1 MSDPVGSPAAQGAVP
16 DLVLGPVLG
25 PVLGSVLGAVVIGRN
40 EGARLIRCLASVA
53 GQAGRIIYVDSG
65 STDGSVAAARAAGAE
80 VVELDMSRPFTAAR
94 ARNAGL
100 ERLCADPAILYIQF
114 IDGDCELQ
122 PGWTRTAQAFL
133 DRHPRA
139 AIACGRLRERFAQA
153 SVYNRLCDAEWDTP
167 VGQSRSCGGIAMI
180 RSAALAEVGGY
191 DPSLIAG
198 EEPEMCVRLRTL
210 GWQIWRLDAEM
221 ALHDAAMTRFSQ
233 WWTRTRR
240 GGHAA
245 AQGMAMHGRGPE
257 RLGVAMVRRALIW
270 GLALPV
276 LTLLTAAFLGPWA
289 LGLLLIYPAQIL
301 RLARRY
307 GGTRAAWERAVFL
320 LLGKFAE
327 VTGIVE
333 YATRQLT
340 GRRAGIIEYK

>member
-1 MSDPVGSPAAQGAVP
+1 MSDPFGLPSA
-16 DLVLGPVLG
+16 
-25 PVLGSVLGAVVIGRN
+25 LGAVVIGRN
-40 EGARLIRCLASVA
+40 EGTRLIRCLASVS
-53 GQAGRIIYVDSG
+53 GQAGRIVYVDSG

-100 ERLCADPAILYIQF
+100 ERLCADPAIFYIQF

-122 PGWTRTAQAFL
+122 PGWTHTAQAFL
-133 DRHPRA
+133 DMHPRT
-139 AIACGRLRERFAQA
+139 AIAFGRLRERFPQA

-167 VGQSRSCGGIAMI
+167 VGQSQSCGGIAMI
-180 RSAALAEVGGY
+180 RSAALVEVGGY
-191 DPSLIAG
+191 NPALIAG
-198 EEPEMCVRLRTL
+198 EEPEMCVRLRAK

-221 ALHDAAMTRFSQ
+221 TLHDAAMTRFSQ
-233 WWTRTRR
+233 WWKRTRR

-245 AQGMAMHGRGPE
+245 AQGMAMHGAGPE

-276 LTLLTAAFLGPWA
+276 VILLMVAFLGPWA
-289 LGLLLIYPAQIL
+289 LCLLLVYPAQIL

-307 GGTRAAWERAVFL
+307 GGTRGAWERAVFL
-320 LLGKFAE
+320 VLGKFAE
-327 VTGIVE
+327 VTGVLE
-333 YATRQLT
+333 YAIRKLT
-340 GRRAGIIEYK
+340 GYPTGIIEYK